1 MRGSICKVC
10 YGFFWFGFCWVFF
23 QSMTSG
29 LTVLVKRQKSLE
41 PQILDEYKE

>member
-1 MRGSICKVC
+1 MDFFGL
-10 YGFFWFGFCWVFF
+10 GFVGFFF